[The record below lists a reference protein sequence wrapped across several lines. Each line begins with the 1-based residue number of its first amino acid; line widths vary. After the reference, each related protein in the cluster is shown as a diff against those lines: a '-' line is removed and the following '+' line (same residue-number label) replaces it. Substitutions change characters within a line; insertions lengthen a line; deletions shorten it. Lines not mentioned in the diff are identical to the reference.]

1 MTTVDV
7 FDSPANATDGI
18 EKIGTNMKNKE
29 YDDNSGFI
37 SAWREFKSAADS
49 SRRERLKQ
57 TMVHD
62 GSNSTR
68 YHGFEQAKAKLATW
82 QKMAQDLE
90 HVAHRQHRHHDG
102 DASPVDQGVTRGVV
116 PTTKSVG
123 QLRREILALRSDSK
137 RRDVDLALV
146 ERARR
151 ADSYDSLEKSNS
163 KMSATIRMLE
173 SKVARYASK
182 VEKRDVFVEEL
193 KTEIST
199 LQDKLVSMAAELK
212 DTRVKKERAERE
224 AEHSME
230 ELEIIKASL
239 DRESTSMQALREDV
253 ENAQIAA
260 DQAEARASTA
270 EELMRNEKNRRL
282 ELEQRLVDVQ
292 DSFQSLELQLS
303 GSKKKHEA
311 DVEDFRAEFD
321 ALHREMNRLQRE
333 ALSSKKYAAEKAES
347 LIAVMSER
355 DDAVSSQRALHL
367 ELDQA
372 KAEIESYRHR
382 VDVAEEIA
390 AEATAECRKLKAH
403 VSINS
408 EQATE
413 LKALQQVL
421 QSVTASAQMKDK
433 ELVHVTSKYE
443 EAKLSWASEKAK
455 YEDEIETLRHTCKEQ
470 ESVVNH
476 LEHRAD
482 TAERLYNESAE
493 IYVPIIIHEEK
504 TPGKLREREER
515 RVQQALD
522 ALREKM
528 AMEMEQQNN
537 RHMEAVGELETVHT
551 LQLRKAMEAS
561 HKNQEKIAELEDVL
575 IQKQEEVDKLTS
587 ECNFFKNKFNQAL
600 KRAEAAEEEATTT
613 KKQMQKA
620 KSDLLEAQ
628 DEVEALLTA
637 RVEALS
643 RANSV
648 VDADE
653 EEWLFNEQ
661 DLALKEISKE
671 QKKKSPIKKLAAYMR
686 RKTKSP
692 TKQRKLE
699 MP

>member
-1 MTTVDV
+1 
-7 FDSPANATDGI
+7 
-18 EKIGTNMKNKE
+18 
-29 YDDNSGFI
+29 
-37 SAWREFKSAADS
+37 
-49 SRRERLKQ
+49 
-57 TMVHD
+57 
-62 GSNSTR
+62 
-68 YHGFEQAKAKLATW
+68 
-82 QKMAQDLE
+82 MAHDLE
-90 HVAHRQHRHHDG
+90 NAVQHHS
-102 DASPVDQGVTRGVV
+102 DARPVDQGIKRWD
-116 PTTKSVG
+116 PPKTKSVG

-137 RRDVDLALV
+137 RKDVDLALA

-163 KMSATIRMLE
+163 KMSATIQMLE

-199 LQDKLVSMAAELK
+199 LQDKLVSMAAEVK
-212 DTRVKKERAERE
+212 NTRVKKEKAERE
-224 AEHSME
+224 AENSME

-239 DRESTSMQALREDV
+239 DRESKSMQALREDV

-260 DQAEARASTA
+260 DQAEARASTS

-282 ELEQRLVDVQ
+282 ELEQRLVDLQ
-292 DSFQSLELQLS
+292 DSFQSLELELS

-311 DVEDFRAEFD
+311 DVEAFQAEFD

-333 ALSSKKYAAEKAES
+333 ALASKKYAAEKAES

-355 DDAVSSQRALHL
+355 DDAASSQRALHL

-372 KAEIESYRHR
+372 KAEIDSYIHR
-382 VDVAEEIA
+382 VHVAEEVA
-390 AEATAECRKLKAH
+390 AEATAECRKLKAN
-403 VSINS
+403 VCISS
-408 EQATE
+408 EQAIE
-413 LKALQQVL
+413 LKALQEVL

-433 ELVHVTSKYE
+433 ELVHVASKYE
-443 EAKLSWASEKAK
+443 EAKTSWASEKAK
-455 YEDEIETLRHTCKEQ
+455 YEDEIETLRRTCKEQ
-470 ESVVNH
+470 ESVINH

-493 IYVPIIIHEEK
+493 ISVPIIIHEEK

-522 ALREKM
+522 ALREEM
-528 AMEMEQQNN
+528 ATEMKQQNKS
-537 RHMEAVGELETVHT
+537 HMEALGELESVHT
-551 LQLRKAMEAS
+551 SQLRKLIDTS
-561 HKNQEKIAELEDVL
+561 HMNQEKIAELEDLL

-587 ECNFFKNKFNQAL
+587 ECNFLKGKFNQAL
-600 KRAEAAEEEATTT
+600 KRAEAAEEEVSTT

-692 TKQRKLE
+692 VKQRKLD

>member
-18 EKIGTNMKNKE
+18 EKIGTNMRNKE

-57 TMVHD
+57 TMGHD
-62 GSNSTR
+62 GSNGSAR
-68 YHGFEQAKAKLATW
+68 YNGFEQAKAKLATW

-90 HVAHRQHRHHDG
+90 HVVHRQHHHHDG

-116 PTTKSVG
+116 PTTK
-123 QLRREILALRSDSK
+123 K
-137 RRDVDLALV
+137 
-146 ERARR
+146 RARR

-163 KMSATIRMLE
+163 KISATIRMLE

-355 DDAVSSQRALHL
+355 DDAVSSQRRCISSSI
-367 ELDQA
+367 
-372 KAEIESYRHR
+372 K
-382 VDVAEEIA
+382 
-390 AEATAECRKLKAH
+390 RKQKSNH
-403 VSINS
+403 IDI
-408 EQATE
+408 QATE

-443 EAKLSWASEKAK
+443 EAKLSWASENAK

-470 ESVVNH
+470 ESVINH

-493 IYVPIIIHEEK
+493 ISVPIIIHEEK
-504 TPGKLREREER
+504 TPGKLREREEK

-522 ALREKM
+522 ALREEM

-575 IQKQEEVDKLTS
+575 IQKQEEVDKLT
-587 ECNFFKNKFNQAL
+587 KQ
-600 KRAEAAEEEATTT
+600 EATTT